1 MRLNLDEQIVSYD
14 TKLKD
19 DSIQSLLN
27 ILYHYRKL

>member
-14 TKLKD
+14 TKLKA
-19 DSIQSLLN
+19 DSIQSVLN